1 MEALMS
7 PLLDLLAP
15 LVRRFLANKLALS
28 IASILAVAIAIVVD
42 VGQWGLP
49 ATVGLVVLSL
59 ALSPEKPRWHRR

>member
-1 MEALMS
+1 MS